1 MIRRPPRSKRTDTP
15 FPYTTLFRSLSSNF
29 IDEAVGAA
37 HAGWY
42 RGERNETLLLS
53 DTGPQVVDP
62 ATGQMTSD
70 RSAETGVLAAN
81 LERRAQAVERID
93 PQTERQFENLARAN
107 ESDSLWEA
115 MGLVA
120 RSPRAIGVLTATA
133 LGLGGKGLLARA
145 GPGGRSAGRDP
156 P

>member
-1 MIRRPPRSKRTDTP
+1 MAMAADDIGALDALSAALSPGPTAMLAGGPIGQAQAAFSA
-15 FPYTTLFRSLSSNF
+15 LLSSNF

-70 RSAETGVLAAN
+70 RSAERSEEHTSELQS
-81 LERRAQAVERID
+81 LMRSSYAVFCLKKKQRLTDDDKHHKQPEDKKRPID
-93 PQTERQFENLARAN
+93 
-107 ESDSLWEA
+107 
-115 MGLVA
+115 
-120 RSPRAIGVLTATA
+120 
-133 LGLGGKGLLARA
+133 
-145 GPGGRSAGRDP
+145 
-156 P
+156 